1 MSLFSWDGFVKLIT
15 KGEPAAAA
23 TGDSEDKGSRVCPAT
38 VVVGLGN
45 DLLSDD
51 GVGLYVARRLR
62 ERLAPDRY
70 KVIELSVGGMGLV
83 DHLVGYR
90 RAVVIDACRTGRRP
104 PGTLSRHR
112 PEDFANSPRLASYH
126 TIDFATAL
134 ELARQF
140 GADLPER
147 MAVFA
152 IEVEDVETI
161 HEGCTPRVEARVETA
176 AEQIARILEAEET
189 QAAEM
194 PSALADAD

>member
-1 MSLFSWDGFVKLIT
+1 MALT
-15 KGEPAAAA
+15 PAQDSPA
-23 TGDSEDKGSRVCPAT
+23 GDSQLRPST

-62 ERLAPDRY
+62 ERLDPNRY
-70 KVIELSVGGMGLV
+70 KVVELCIGGMGLV
-83 DHLVGYR
+83 DYLVGHH
-90 RAVVIDACRTGRRP
+90 RAVLIDACRTGRHP
-104 PGTLSRHR
+104 PGTLTFHR

-134 ELARQF
+134 ELARQL

-147 MAVFA
+147 IAIFA

-161 HEGCTPRVEARVETA
+161 HEGCTPRVEASIETA
-176 AEQIARILEAEET
+176 AKQITRILEAE
-189 QAAEM
+189 QKQLAEM
-194 PSALADAD
+194 PLASADAR